1 MKSIQPSRR
10 DFGSG
15 GIFPGVK
22 TPGYFQASFPDAK
35 TDGTCEPPAD
45 EVAPKRSLGHWRFGC
60 YNYAAPLALRGKGR
74 RMKRGGFAIL
84 RVLRLIS
91 AFFSNFC
98 SARPSA
104 WTVSTRADALST
116 SADGKSTCALVIG
129 RRAGSPSTCAFA
141 VGTRAFA
148 SRPRAFNQSSP
159 AFGGS
164 HPAPDDGLPA

>member
-74 RMKRGGFAIL
+74 RMKRGGFRYFA
-84 RVLRLIS
+84 
-91 AFFSNFC
+91 C
-98 SARPSA
+98 
-104 WTVSTRADALST
+104 
-116 SADGKSTCALVIG
+116 
-129 RRAGSPSTCAFA
+129 FA
-141 VGTRAFA
+141 V
-148 SRPRAFNQSSP
+148 N
-159 AFGGS
+159 FGFF
-164 HPAPDDGLPA
+164 